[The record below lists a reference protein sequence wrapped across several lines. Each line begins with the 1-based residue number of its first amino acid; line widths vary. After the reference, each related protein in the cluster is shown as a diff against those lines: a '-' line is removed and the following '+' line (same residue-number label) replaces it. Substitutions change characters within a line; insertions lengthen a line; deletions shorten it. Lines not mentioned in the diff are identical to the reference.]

1 MRVTYKAEVTV
12 NAKDTDTQG
21 KYTYVVALCCGGLME
36 DPEFHYHDYQIIRAD
51 SKDEAEDKYNK
62 LNNCSYFYGSVMG
75 QID

>member
-21 KYTYVVALCCGGLME
+21 KHTYVVALCCGGLME
-36 DPEFHYHDYQIIRAD
+36 DSEFHYHDYQIIRAD
-51 SKDEAEDKYNK
+51 SKDEAKDKYDK